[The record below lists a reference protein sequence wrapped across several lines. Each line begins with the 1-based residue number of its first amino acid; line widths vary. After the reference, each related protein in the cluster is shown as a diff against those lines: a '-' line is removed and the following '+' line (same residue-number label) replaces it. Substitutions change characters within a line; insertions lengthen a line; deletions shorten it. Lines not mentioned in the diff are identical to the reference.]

1 MKYWQ
6 QFQQFEYANEVM
18 LVVGALLIFIGALQ
32 IVRSS
37 LKLLFWV
44 LIAGAGAVSATYGM
58 QQSPY
63 DLPSFNT
70 TTFNGTSLSDL
81 VAGKDQ
87 DVLEYLCQKL
97 ETPDTL

>member
-1 MKYWQ
+1 MQYWQ
-6 QFQQFEYANEVM
+6 EFQKFEYANEVLIM
-18 LVVGALLIFIGALQ
+18 LGALLVFIAALQ

-44 LIAGAGAVSATYGM
+44 LIAGCGAISASYGM

-63 DLPSFNT
+63 DLPSLNT
-70 TTFNGTSLSDL
+70 GALSGARLSDL

-97 ETPDTL
+97 DSPEPQ

>member
-18 LVVGALLIFIGALQ
+18 LVVGALLVFIGALQ

-44 LIAGAGAVSATYGM
+44 LIAGVGAISATYGM
-58 QQSPY
+58 QQSSY

-70 TTFNGTSLSDL
+70 TRFNGTSLSDL

-97 ETPDTL
+97 ETPDAL

>member
-6 QFQQFEYANEVM
+6 QFQQFEYASEIM
-18 LVVGALLIFIGALQ
+18 LIAGALLVFIGALQ

-44 LIAGAGAVSATYGM
+44 LIAGLGAISATYGM

-63 DLPSFNT
+63 DLPSLNT
-70 TTFNGTSLSDL
+70 AAFNGSSLSDM

-97 ETPDTL
+97 DTADAR

>member
-1 MKYWQ
+1 MKYWH

-18 LVVGALLIFIGALQ
+18 LVVGAVLVFIGALQ

-37 LKLLFWV
+37 LKMLFWV
-44 LIAGAGAVSATYGM
+44 LIAGLGAASLTYGM

-70 TTFNGTSLSDL
+70 PSLDRAHLSNMVD
-81 VAGKDQ
+81 GKDQ
-87 DVLEYLCQKL
+87 EVLEYLCQRL
-97 ETPDTL
+97 ETSEFQ

>member
-6 QFQQFEYANEVM
+6 QFQQFEFANEVM
-18 LVVGALLIFIGALQ
+18 LVVGFLLVFIGALQ

-44 LIAGAGAVSATYGM
+44 LVAGLGAISATYGM
-58 QQSPY
+58 QQSEY
-63 DLPSFNT
+63 DLPSFDAT
-70 TTFNGTSLSDL
+70 RLNGSSLSEL
-81 VAGKDQ
+81 VAGKDR

-97 ETPDTL
+97 DTANAQ

>member
-18 LVVGALLIFIGALQ
+18 LVVGALLVFIGALQ

-44 LIAGAGAVSATYGM
+44 LVAGVGALSATYGM

-70 TTFNGTSLSDL
+70 TTFNGSSLSDL
-81 VAGKDQ
+81 VAGKDRE
-87 DVLEYLCQKL
+87 VLEYLCQKL
-97 ETPDTL
+97 NTTEAQ

>member
-6 QFQQFEYANEVM
+6 QFQQFEFANEVM
-18 LVVGALLIFIGALQ
+18 LVVGVLLVFIGALQ

-44 LIAGAGAVSATYGM
+44 LIAGVGAISATYGM

-70 TTFNGTSLSDL
+70 TTLNGSNLSDL
-81 VAGKDQ
+81 VAGKDR

-97 ETPDTL
+97 DTADAL